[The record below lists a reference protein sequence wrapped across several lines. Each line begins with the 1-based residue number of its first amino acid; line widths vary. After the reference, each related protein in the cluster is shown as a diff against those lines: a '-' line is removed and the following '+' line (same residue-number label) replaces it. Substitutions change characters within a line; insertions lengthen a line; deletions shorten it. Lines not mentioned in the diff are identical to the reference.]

1 MRGLLLAD
9 GVGRLPVVHPD
20 QDKQL
25 PERKA
30 RERHADGD
38 ARCHEKEF
46 GDYGHAGRPKRKGR
60 ADHFASLADVFGGV
74 GSGSALFLP
83 RQLHWC
89 VALCLAVTDPCAK
102 LTIPTPWRGVEQ
114 SGSSLGS

>member
-1 MRGLLLAD
+1 MRRLLTAD
-9 GVGRLPVVHPD
+9 GVGRLPVVHAD
-20 QDKQL
+20 QDEQL

-30 RERHADGD
+30 RERHADSD
-38 ARCHEKEF
+38 ARCHEKKF
-46 GDYGHAGRPKRKGR
+46 SDYGHTGGPHRKVR
-60 ADHFASLADVFGGV
+60 AAHFASLAYVFGDV
-74 GSGSALFLP
+74 CSESAPFLP

-102 LTIPTPWRGVEQ
+102 LTIPTLWRGVEQ